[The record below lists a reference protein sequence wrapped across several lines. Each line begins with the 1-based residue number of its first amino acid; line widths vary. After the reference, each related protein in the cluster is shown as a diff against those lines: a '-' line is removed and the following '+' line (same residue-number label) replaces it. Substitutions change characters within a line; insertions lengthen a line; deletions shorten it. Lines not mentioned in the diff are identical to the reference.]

1 MRAVFKGSGP
11 AGGFRTILEG
21 PIVFDL
27 LAEQTGVAQI
37 LGSENVPAGR
47 YSAIRMTVDS
57 IVATRGGEQE
67 NVAVQGASG
76 ELKLAG
82 SVDVEP
88 GKITTAIL
96 GFETKKSLKEQSD
109 GSLVFKPVVRLIV
122 KPARDPGTVQVLRSG
137 FFAPARSTQEGE
149 GLARLADGTL
159 EVGVSDVGDV
169 PVPTFSIGSK
179 SVQESAGSVALAIVL
194 NPTSDSPTF
203 VDFNTADGTAVA
215 PADYAPQPTT
225 TLEFAPGVSSQTIL
239 VTIVDDQIDEVDE
252 TFQVVLSAAT
262 NADIDASA
270 GAATVTIVDN
280 DPLPVVSIFDE
291 SVYEF
296 EGFAFLT
303 VGIDRPSSRD
313 VTARVITANGTAAAP
328 DDYEPISTIVTI
340 PAGETSTEAQV
351 AIVDDNV
358 QEDAEAFTAS
368 LSDATNAVVSAIDG
382 QATVEIIG
390 PNDLPPL
397 PPIFNF
403 GTDVKVNDNGAEIV
417 WLSPAGRG
425 RIHPLGP
432 QRSGAKRQPS
442 EGRGCARII
451 PGPAKYE
458 DSPRQDLRSTS
469 GSEQRYPLPDRV
481 RRRGRSERSIL
492 GRVARAGPNCGPRLP
507 RGICNVREWC
517 RRRRVRGFGPRKSIE
532 DTNSGGVTLN
542 FVEHSLWIND
552 ITTPGGFFSMDIT
565 NVRQDPQN
573 DDSNDFDFAL
583 TYDASSTDA
592 TITAI
597 ARCGDDF
604 QGATSKTTADAEKG
618 AAGPINFDVVVAQ
631 SITVDVPMGVGF
643 NLIAVPVQMPA
654 SFSARDLSD
663 LVDAQGGRVVAILK
677 WNGGY
682 QAWLR
687 DIPDEKDFLI
697 EPGHGYFV
705 RVAIAPN
712 NNTWSVTGPRFEAP
726 VPLDFTAGFNLVAF
740 PFVSPAGGYNART
753 LAQAIDPQ
761 GRDQGGA
768 VAAILRWEGGFIA
781 YLTDIPDQKIA
792 EMGPIRAVHGYFVRM
807 VQAVAGFG
815 P

>member
-27 LAEQTGVAQI
+27 LAEQTGVAQR

-109 GSLVFKPVVRLIV
+109 GFLVFKPVVRLIV
-122 KPARDPGTVQVLRSG
+122 KPARDLGTVQVLRSG

-159 EVGVSDVGDV
+159 EVGVSDVGD
-169 PVPTFSIGSK
+169 VPTFSIGSK

-397 PPIFNF
+397 PPRFNF

-417 WLSPAGRG
+417 WLSQREEDGFILWGLSAAELSGNPRKAEDVRGSFLGRLNTRTHRVRISGVPPAPNNVIHFQIVSSGGADPNGPYSVALPGRG
-425 RIHPLGP
+425 LIAAPDFLAG
-432 QRSGAKRQPS
+432 SVTYENGAAGAECVVS
-442 EGRGCARII
+442 V
-451 PGPAKYE
+451 
-458 DSPRQDLRSTS
+458 
-469 GSEQRYPLPDRV
+469 RV
-481 RRRGRSERSIL
+481 SQSRTL
-492 GRVARAGPNCGPRLP
+492 TV
-507 RGICNVREWC
+507 
-517 RRRRVRGFGPRKSIE
+517 
-532 DTNSGGVTLN
+532 GGVTLN